1 MSLNFIRDNIVS
13 LSESSSKLVLLK
25 TFNAYDKKPYF
36 KNVNTT
42 RGGDKTRTK
51 DMEDVSLVADIFS
64 KQTKLVAL

>member
-25 TFNAYDKKPYF
+25 TFDAYDKKPYF
-36 KNVNTT
+36 KNVNTR
-42 RGGDKTRTK
+42 RGGGK